1 MAKKFLV
8 DIDLNKNQLLNV
20 RLQNLATAPASPV
33 TGQIYYNTGDNVIY
47 YWDGTEWKDV
57 TGDVQSVG
65 AGDGLGFDTGSTGK
79 NPILKVN
86 VDNASLEIVGDVV
99 RIKDLGV
106 TTAKINDS
114 AVTTAKIADDNVT
127 TVKVL
132 DKNIT
137 FAKIQDVATMTVIG
151 RVEAGSGSSSAV
163 TVITDMVSA
172 SSTTLATSS
181 AIKTYV
187 DNIVAGLGNLEGGWD
202 VSVYSSFPQA
212 TFPATIKKGDYWY
225 ATSAGTINT
234 TTFTQVKINI
244 GDVFIA
250 KSDNAQS
257 VTEADWVVLESNR
270 DQATE
275 TVLGV
280 VRLATTVEAQ
290 ALTNTVAALT
300 PALLAQVTA
309 TETRTGIA
317 EIATD
322 AELTTGTD
330 DARIVTPLKLKTYLD
345 NRTGGYSASIG
356 NGANTTF
363 ALLHALN
370 TKDIVVEVYEN
381 VTGESVITD
390 VVRDTI
396 DQVTVSF
403 ATAPTTNQ
411 YRVVIKK

>member
-1 MAKKFLV
+1 MSKKFLV

-33 TGQIYYNTGDNVIY
+33 SGQIYYNTTNSVINL
-47 YWDGTEWKDV
+47 WDGTQWLDV
-57 TGDVQSVG
+57 SGDIQSVS
-65 AGDGLGFDTGSTGK
+65 AGDGLVYDTGSTDK

-86 VDNASLEIVGDVV
+86 VDSASLEIVGDVV

-127 TVKVL
+127 TVKILNSNV
-132 DKNIT
+132 T

-151 RVEAGSGSSSAV
+151 RVASGSGVSSAI
-163 TVITDMVSA
+163 TVITDMSSA

-187 DNIVAGLGNLEGGWD
+187 DNIVAGLGNLEGAFD
-202 VSVYSSFPQA
+202 ASVASVFPTGA
-212 TFPATIKKGDYWY
+212 TPGAGTKKGDYWY
-225 ATSAGTINT
+225 VTGAGTVNSVI
-234 TTFTQVKINI
+234 FNI
-244 GDVFIA
+244 GDVLIA
-250 KSDNAQS
+250 KIDSAS
-257 VTEADWVVLESNR
+257 TSLATDWIVLESNR
-270 DQATE
+270 DQAT
-275 TVLGV
+275 TSVLGV
-280 VRLATTVEAQ
+280 ARLATTGEAQ
-290 ALTNTVAALT
+290 ALTNAIAVLT
-300 PALLAQVTA
+300 PASLAQVTA

-345 NRTGGYSASIG
+345 NRTGGYSASVG

-363 ALLHALN
+363 ALSHALN

-381 VTGESVITD
+381 STGETVITD
-390 VVRDTI
+390 VVRDTVN
-396 DQVTVSF
+396 QVTVSF
-403 ATAPTTNQ
+403 ATAPTSSQ